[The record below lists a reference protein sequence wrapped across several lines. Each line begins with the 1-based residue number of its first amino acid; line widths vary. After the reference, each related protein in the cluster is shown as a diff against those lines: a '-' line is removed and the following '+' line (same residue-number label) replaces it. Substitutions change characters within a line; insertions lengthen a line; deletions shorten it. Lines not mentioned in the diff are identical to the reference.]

1 MKEGIHPNYQ
11 LCEVSCVCGNHF
23 TTYSTVKQMKLEICN
38 ECHPFFT
45 GKQKMVDSAGRVERF
60 NKRYGIKSNSK

>member
-23 TTYSTVKQMKLEICN
+23 TTYSTVKQIKLEICN

-60 NKRYGIKSNSK
+60 NKKYGIKSKSN

>member
-23 TTYSTVKQMKLEICN
+23 TTYSTVKQIKLEICN

-60 NKRYGIKSNSK
+60 NKKYGIKK